1 MHLGRKYSRK
11 VEAWEIDR
19 AVEESEIPQ
28 PVTTRKATPEEMARI
43 GRTDYVEY
51 EDNYDRKHDS
61 QWREFER
68 RMYANVR

>member
-1 MHLGRKYSRK
+1 MTLGRKYSRK
-11 VEAWEIDR
+11 VQAWEIDR

-28 PVTTRKATPEEMARI
+28 PVTTRKATPEEMART

-51 EDNYDRKHDS
+51 EDNYDRKYDN
-61 QWREFER
+61 QWRDFER

>member
-11 VEAWEIDR
+11 VQAWEIDR

-28 PVTTRKATPEEMARI
+28 PVTTRKATMEELART

-51 EDNYDRKHDS
+51 EDNYDRKYDN
-61 QWREFER
+61 QWRDFER